1 MLQIGDHTFASSAY
15 DVYLYPRPRGKQ
27 GGPIGYPKSMRD
39 RLFELSSS
47 VRHMFRIAS
56 YCVALLA
63 IGTAWGAST
72 ATASQGKLIAK
83 VESVYNT
90 ILLYRRGDYV
100 TMTFGYNKRLY
111 TESKYNTK
119 DELELP
125 VKYTRYMTAGL
136 AFADK
141 IERILEIGAGGAR
154 TAWYLHRHMPETR
167 ITSVELDP
175 AVINLA
181 KKHFGIREEPGIELV
196 QRDGRVFLMRTKE
209 TYDAV
214 LVDAYRGPFVP
225 FHLMTREF
233 YELAKRRMATGGVLV
248 QNVAPDTMLFDAAVA
263 TVKSVFDHVEFF
275 VAGKNVVTVAYDG
288 KRKTAQQLYER
299 AAALQQRHNFSYD
312 MPDLIE
318 RRRML
323 ADPPEH
329 EPLTDDFAPVET
341 LKAVEKHNAK
351 WVLPRDAK

>member
-1 MLQIGDHTFASSAY
+1 
-15 DVYLYPRPRGKQ
+15 
-27 GGPIGYPKSMRD
+27 MRD
-39 RLFELSSS
+39 RLFNLP
-47 VRHMFRIAS
+47 IAAPFFLRFAS
-56 YCVALLA
+56 CCVVLLA
-63 IGTAWGAST
+63 LWTVWGPGTAEASK
-72 ATASQGKLIAK
+72 GKLIAK

-90 ILLYRRGDYV
+90 ILLYQSGDYV

-136 AFADK
+136 AFAEK
-141 IERILEIGAGGAR
+141 VEHVLEIGAGGAR
-154 TAWYLHRHMPETR
+154 TAWYLHRHMPDTQ

-175 AVINLA
+175 EVIDLA
-181 KKHFGIREEPGIELV
+181 KKYFGIREEPGIEVV
-196 QRDGRVFLMRTKE
+196 QRDGRVFLMRASD
-209 TYDAV
+209 TYDAI

-233 YELAKRRMATGGVLV
+233 YELAKRRMASGGVLV
-248 QNVAPDTMLFDAAVA
+248 QNVAPNTMLFDAAVA
-263 TVKSVFDHVEFF
+263 TVMSVFDHVEFF

-288 KRKTAQQLYER
+288 KRKTAHQLYEK
-299 AAALQQRHNFSYD
+299 ASALQRRHNFSYD

-323 ADPPEH
+323 ASPPKR

-341 LKAVEKHNAK
+341 LKAIEKHNEK
-351 WVLPRDAK
+351 WVLPGDAQ